1 MTEDEL
7 LVGLVELLGL
17 TGWRVYHVRRSDRAI
32 LQGRG
37 GDGFPD
43 IVAVHPG
50 RSRMLVI
57 ECKTDTGLPTPAQ
70 LEWLFALRAHPTI
83 EATIVRPTTYDAAI
97 AWVQGLGPMPDAR
110 VTRRS

>member
-1 MTEDEL
+1 VTEDEL

-43 IVAVHPG
+43 IVAVHPE
-50 RSRMLVI
+50 RSRMVAI
-57 ECKTDTGLPTPAQ
+57 ECKTDNGLPTPAQ
-70 LEWLFALRAHPTI
+70 LDWLFAMRQHSTL
-83 EATIVRPTTYDAAI
+83 EVTIVRPSTYDAAI
-97 AWVQGLGPMPDAR
+97 AWLQGLGPMPDAR
-110 VTRRS
+110 VR